1 MGMKKILYRVNEKDT
16 AAGVAEKFGASVT
29 RLIRDNNLTG
39 EIEAGDV
46 LLVEKTG
53 KSYTVNLGESYSSLA
68 KKFDVSEREL
78 AEKNGNPP
86 YLYYGQKI
94 NV

>member
-1 MGMKKILYRVNEKDT
+1 MKKFLYRVAECDSAESI
-16 AAGVAEKFGASVT
+16 AARFGVSVT
-29 RLIRDNNLTG
+29 RLIRDNFLTC
-39 EIEAGDV
+39 EISAGD
-46 LLVEKTG
+46 LLVVEKTG
-53 KSYTVNLGESYSSLA
+53 RLYTVNLGESYSSLA